1 MGKKCKKMQ
10 IEIRILNRIVVDLVL
25 QQLQVILKSE
35 VYLLYR
41 LLESFSSSK
50 APHQQLVNDL
60 KFGKIHQQKLSLS
73 LSRTAPS
80 PST

>member
-25 QQLQVILKSE
+25 QQQVILKSE

-60 KFGKIHQQKLSLS
+60 KFGKRHQQKLSLS

>member
-10 IEIRILNRIVVDLVL
+10 IEITRLNRSVVL
-25 QQLQVILKSE
+25 QQQVILKSE

-60 KFGKIHQQKLSLS
+60 KFGKIHLQKLSLS

>member
-10 IEIRILNRIVVDLVL
+10 IEITRLNRIVVDLVL
-25 QQLQVILKSE
+25 QQQVILKSE

>member
-25 QQLQVILKSE
+25 QQQVILKSE

>member
-10 IEIRILNRIVVDLVL
+10 IEIRRLNRIMVDLVL
-25 QQLQVILKSE
+25 QQQVILKSE
-35 VYLLYR
+35 VYLVYR

-50 APHQQLVNDL
+50 APHQHLVNDL

-73 LSRTAPS
+73 LSRTALS

>member
-10 IEIRILNRIVVDLVL
+10 IEIRRLNRIMVDLVL
-25 QQLQVILKSE
+25 QQQVILKSE